1 MYTSQ
6 VSEMKELVDAFKK
19 YTALSYIG
27 KPEEDEINKAL
38 KLSKLDDKDYSQ
50 LPDAVLVLSNYLI
63 YLKWEF
69 SQSVARV
76 NLLRDNL
83 NRGVLPLASKLT
95 KVFDAD
101 ERRYQI
107 IDSNEDFQKLND
119 LINCEKIK
127 LDMLKPVMD
136 AIEIKINV
144 LKTLLERKKNVS

>member
-136 AIEIKINV
+136 AIEVKINV